1 MTTEVKYICD
11 VCGQVFDDEE
21 LCEQHERA
29 HDYEGITDADCR
41 IFDNCGRQMTFED
54 CPDDCFYYEVNTER
68 GRVAVGN
75 FLNEGRDWHTT
86 DVDYGQFVW
95 YDEEWV
101 NIDHFR
107 AQLADMENVFGA

>member
-11 VCGQVFDDEE
+11 VCGQVFDDED

-41 IFDNCGRQMTFED
+41 IFDSNGRQMTFED
-54 CPDDCFYYEVNTER
+54 SPDDCFYYEVNTER
-68 GRVAVGN
+68 GRVAVEK
-75 FLNEGRDWHTT
+75 FLNESDYSYH
-86 DVDYGQFVW
+86 DVEEGQFVW

-107 AQLADMENVFGA
+107 AQLADMEDVFRA